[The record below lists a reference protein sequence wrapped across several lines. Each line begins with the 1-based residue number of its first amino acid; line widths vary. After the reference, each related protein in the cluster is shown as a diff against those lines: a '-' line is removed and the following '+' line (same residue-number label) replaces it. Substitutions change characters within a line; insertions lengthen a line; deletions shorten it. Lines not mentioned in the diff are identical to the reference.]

1 MDEDRMRQLCD
12 CVRQTSFEIHCY
24 LRHGHLEKIY
34 ENALTHRLRKQG
46 WQVEQQ
52 FSLPVY
58 DEDGTSL
65 GNFFADLFMA
75 GCLIVELKAC
85 KSLADEH
92 MAQLFGYLRA
102 SRIEHGMLINFG
114 ASRLQVRKYVLND

>member
-1 MDEDRMRQLCD
+1 MKTRCD
-12 CVRQTSFEIHCY
+12 NFVIVCGRPVLKFTAICVTGIWRRFT
-24 LRHGHLEKIY
+24 
-34 ENALTHRLRKQG
+34 NALAHRLRKQG

-58 DEDGTSL
+58 DEDGTLL
-65 GNFFADLFMA
+65 GNFFADLFVA

-102 SRIEHGMLINFG
+102 SRIEHGMLINSG